1 MRGNKR
7 LETAPAEIAIFCF
20 TVITVLSPRRKK
32 NKKVKQKNLRS
43 SVIRE
48 SPCFRFVRSS
58 CSGERLTR
66 CVAFPSE
73 YCGDLRKGSAW
84 CCFMFMFHV
93 HLHRT
98 NVSFSQNESF
108 KIAFFLLKRNELNS
122 FQLELLLLRIPIPI
136 HSASTTF
143 IFYAHQR
150 RRRTWKKIFR
160 SFFLFLLQNEII
172 AIL

>member
-1 MRGNKR
+1 MYSNNAKYRKWKQFSLREGIKRTVVVYVLVAVGLRVFIALLLFIERFHRKMIAKKKKKKKKEKMKMRGNKR

-73 YCGDLRKGSAW
+73 YCGDLRKGSA
-84 CCFMFMFHV
+84 
-93 HLHRT
+93 
-98 NVSFSQNESF
+98 
-108 KIAFFLLKRNELNS
+108 
-122 FQLELLLLRIPIPI
+122 
-136 HSASTTF
+136 
-143 IFYAHQR
+143 
-150 RRRTWKKIFR
+150 
-160 SFFLFLLQNEII
+160 
-172 AIL
+172 